1 MNTQTLKGLII
12 LTFAFGLFGFQPKEP
27 GLEIQTTTEPGFN
40 YMADRF
46 ADIQVLRY
54 KVDGFDELSL
64 QQKELAY
71 YLYQAGLCGRDIF
84 YDQKYRY
91 GLTVRKTLE
100 GILQSYSGEKK
111 GDQWDK
117 FIIYCKRV
125 FFANGIHHH
134 YSSDKMFP
142 ECKQEYF
149 ADLLK
154 KSDPKKLPL
163 EGMALP
169 EFSTFMLKIVF
180 DPNTDPKQV
189 DLSAGID
196 VIKASANNFYSG
208 VTQAETEAYYDSLKK
223 ANPDDKSQIGFNT
236 QLTKEDGILKE
247 RVWKENGMYG
257 AAIKQIIPWLEK
269 AEGVAEN
276 SAQKKSISTLIQF
289 YKSGDPKLFDEHC
302 IAWVNDTSARIDFV
316 NGFIEVY
323 QDALQKKGSFEGIVS
338 MKDMVATKRIEAISK
353 EAKWF
358 EDHSTIMEN
367 HKKKNV
373 KGITAK
379 VITVIGEVGDAA
391 PATPIGINLPNN
403 DWIHKDHGSKS
414 VSLGNIIEAYNFY
427 KAKSP
432 LLDEFVLSEE
442 VKDRMRKYGAI
453 ANDLHVDMHEV
464 IGHASGQINEGVG
477 TTDQTLKNY
486 AGILEEA
493 RADLVGLYFCMD
505 KKLVDIGVSPSLDAG
520 KAQYDLYVLNGLM
533 TQLDRIELGKNLEE
547 AHMRNRQLNS
557 AWAFEKGAANKVI
570 EKITRDGKTYLVIN
584 DYNKL
589 RELFGQLLREIQRI
603 KSEGDFAAGMELVE
617 KYGVKVDPTLHAEVL
632 RRYKNLNIA
641 PYMGFIQAKLIPVMD
656 GKKIKDVKVEYPES
670 FLDQMLEY
678 GKEYGY
684 LPVKN

>member
-1 MNTQTLKGLII
+1 M
-12 LTFAFGLFGFQPKEP
+12 
-27 GLEIQTTTEPGFN
+27 
-40 YMADRF
+40 
-46 ADIQVLRY
+46 
-54 KVDGFDELSL
+54 
-64 QQKELAY
+64 
-71 YLYQAGLCGRDIF
+71 
-84 YDQKYRY
+84 
-91 GLTVRKTLE
+91 
-100 GILQSYSGEKK
+100 
-111 GDQWDK
+111 
-117 FIIYCKRV
+117 
-125 FFANGIHHH
+125 
-134 YSSDKMFP
+134 
-142 ECKQEYF
+142 
-149 ADLLK
+149 LK

-403 DWIHKDHGSKS
+403 DWIHEDHGSNS
-414 VSLGNIIEAYNFY
+414 ASLGNIIEAYNFY

-493 RADLVGLYFCMD
+493 RADLAGLYFCMD

>member
-1 MNTQTLKGLII
+1 
-12 LTFAFGLFGFQPKEP
+12 
-27 GLEIQTTTEPGFN
+27 
-40 YMADRF
+40 
-46 ADIQVLRY
+46 
-54 KVDGFDELSL
+54 
-64 QQKELAY
+64 
-71 YLYQAGLCGRDIF
+71 
-84 YDQKYRY
+84 
-91 GLTVRKTLE
+91 
-100 GILQSYSGEKK
+100 
-111 GDQWDK
+111 
-117 FIIYCKRV
+117 
-125 FFANGIHHH
+125 
-134 YSSDKMFP
+134 MFP

-533 TQLDRIELGKNLEE
+533 TQLDRIELGKKFGGGTHEE
-547 AHMRNRQLNS
+547 S
-557 AWAFEKGAANKVI
+557 SI
-570 EKITRDGKTYLVIN
+570 EFSLGI
-584 DYNKL
+584 
-589 RELFGQLLREIQRI
+589 
-603 KSEGDFAAGMELVE
+603 
-617 KYGVKVDPTLHAEVL
+617 
-632 RRYKNLNIA
+632 
-641 PYMGFIQAKLIPVMD
+641 
-656 GKKIKDVKVEYPES
+656 
-670 FLDQMLEY
+670 
-678 GKEYGY
+678 
-684 LPVKN
+684 

>member
-1 MNTQTLKGLII
+1 
-12 LTFAFGLFGFQPKEP
+12 
-27 GLEIQTTTEPGFN
+27 
-40 YMADRF
+40 
-46 ADIQVLRY
+46 
-54 KVDGFDELSL
+54 
-64 QQKELAY
+64 
-71 YLYQAGLCGRDIF
+71 
-84 YDQKYRY
+84 
-91 GLTVRKTLE
+91 
-100 GILQSYSGEKK
+100 
-111 GDQWDK
+111 
-117 FIIYCKRV
+117 
-125 FFANGIHHH
+125 
-134 YSSDKMFP
+134 
-142 ECKQEYF
+142 
-149 ADLLK
+149 
-154 KSDPKKLPL
+154 
-163 EGMALP
+163 
-169 EFSTFMLKIVF
+169 
-180 DPNTDPKQV
+180 
-189 DLSAGID
+189 
-196 VIKASANNFYSG
+196 
-208 VTQAETEAYYDSLKK
+208 
-223 ANPDDKSQIGFNT
+223 
-236 QLTKEDGILKE
+236 
-247 RVWKENGMYG
+247 
-257 AAIKQIIPWLEK
+257 LEK